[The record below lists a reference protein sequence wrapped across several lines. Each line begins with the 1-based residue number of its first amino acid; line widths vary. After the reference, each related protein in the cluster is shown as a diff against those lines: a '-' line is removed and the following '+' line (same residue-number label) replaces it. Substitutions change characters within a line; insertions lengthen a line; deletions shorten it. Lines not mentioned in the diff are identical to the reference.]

1 MHLDEAKCK
10 VYTASGNNSGKKLSL
25 LGTKDFLLTLEFEP
39 LFSKPS

>member
-10 VYTASGNNSGKKLSL
+10 VCTASGNNSGRKLSP
-25 LGTKDFLLTLEFEP
+25 LGTKVFLLTLEFEL